1 MSDATSLQRLQ
12 EIDLSLLRIENQLK
26 KMPEQ
31 ERLTKIADAKKR
43 VSAQLSR
50 IIGERKD
57 VEMDIEALEERH
69 AMLENKVAEVK
80 ENAEER
86 VRNYR
91 QVNDLEAQLTSLAKK
106 IEKCE
111 FELGPLMERQ
121 EALNASE
128 QHGIALMNS
137 LNEQE
142 EAQKEQF
149 RSHTVDMRKEAQS
162 LLAERTKLVESLNED
177 LLRRYETAR
186 KRFSGLAVES
196 LKGNIPTTCRVKLQP
211 GSYQQLMRGPDI
223 SECPYCHRIL
233 ILGGVDDE

>member
-1 MSDATSLQRLQ
+1 MSDASSLLRLQ
-12 EIDLSLLRIENQLK
+12 DIDLSLLRIENQLK

-31 ERLTKIADAKKR
+31 ERLVKIADAKKR
-43 VSAQLSR
+43 VSSQLSR

-69 AMLENKVAEVK
+69 AMLENKVSEVK
-80 ENAEER
+80 ANAEER

-128 QHGIALMNS
+128 QHGIELMNS

-149 RSHTVDMRKEAQS
+149 RAHTVNMRKEAQS
-162 LLAERTKLVESLNED
+162 LLAERAKLVESLSDD
-177 LLRRYETAR
+177 LVKRYEAAR
-186 KRFSGLAVES
+186 KRFSGLGVET

-233 ILGGVDDE
+233 ILGGDDVD